1 MAAVRGDVHYRAA
14 TFSTDLFDYALPIER
29 IAQVPVE
36 PRDSSRL
43 LHLDGDGSIDDHTF
57 TALPELLRA
66 GDLLVA
72 NDTRV
77 RASRLRG
84 ILADGGAAE
93 VLLLER
99 LQDNRFTALVRP
111 GRRLRTGVLVR
122 CANSVRVTVVGPA
135 DGHPGARVVSVEAD
149 GDIEDAIALVG
160 EAPLPPYIHTPLADA
175 SRYQTLYATGEPA
188 SAAAPTAGLHFT
200 RRVREAL
207 AHKGVGWTT
216 VQLDVG
222 LGTFAPIT
230 AADIG
235 AHRMHA
241 ERCTVS
247 PPTCSLI
254 EETRRRGG
262 RVIAVGTTV
271 VRTLESHV
279 DAAGR
284 IRAGTTSTELF
295 ITPAHHFSVVDGLLT
310 NFHQPRSSLLVLL
323 AAFVGPDLWRDAY
336 KHALDS
342 GYRFLSFGDCMLC
355 WRAGAPR

>member
-1 MAAVRGDVHYRAA
+1 MAAVSGDVRHRAA
-14 TFSTDLFDYALPIER
+14 TFSTDLFDYALPAER
-29 IAQVPVE
+29 VAQVPVE

-43 LHLDGDGSIDDHTF
+43 LHLANDGSIDDHVF
-57 TALPELLRA
+57 TALPDLLRA

-84 ILADGGAAE
+84 ILGDGGAAE

-99 LQDNRFTALVRP
+99 LQGNSFTALVRP
-111 GRRLRTGVLVR
+111 GRRLRAGAVLR
-122 CANSVRVTVVGPA
+122 CANSVRVAVAGPA
-135 DGHPGARVVSVEAD
+135 HGHPGARVVTVEAD
-149 GDIEDAIALVG
+149 GDIEDAIALAG

-175 SRYQTLYATGEPA
+175 SRYQTLYATGAPA

-200 RRVREAL
+200 PRVGQAL
-207 AHKGVGWTT
+207 AEKGVDWAT

-247 PPTCSLI
+247 PPTCSVI

-284 IRAGTTSTELF
+284 IQAGTISTELF
-295 ITPAHHFSVVDGLLT
+295 ITPQHRFSVVDGLLT

-323 AAFVGPDLWRDAY
+323 AAFVGPEQWRRAY
-336 KHALDS
+336 RHALHS

-355 WRAGAPR
+355 WRGDAPA